1 MSGADWI
8 IVAVIVLSTIQAAS
22 AGFFEE
28 AFGIG
33 GLVVGYLLAAWRYQK
48 VAEHFAPYLS
58 SIWLGQIAAF
68 LIIFIGTMILAGIA
82 GRIVRWMM
90 RTVGLSGL
98 DRALGAALGLVRG
111 ALIVAVVLTGMT
123 AFTPTS
129 KWLEGSQYA
138 PYFLV
143 VGRAAV
149 WVAPAQLR
157 SQFYQG
163 LQLLRREEQPAATKS
178 PSAP

>member
-8 IVAVIVLSTIQAAS
+8 IIVVIVLSVIQAAS

-28 AFGIG
+28 AFGMA

-90 RTVGLSGL
+90 RKVGLSGL
-98 DRALGAALGLVRG
+98 DRALGAALGLLRG
-111 ALIVAVVLTGMT
+111 ALVVSVVLTGMT

-129 KWLEGSQYA
+129 KWLERSEMA

-149 WVAPAQLR
+149 WIAPAQLR

-163 LQLLRREEQPAATKS
+163 LQMLRRQELPALPKG
-178 PSAP
+178 SAAP

>member
-28 AFGIG
+28 AFGMA

-48 VAEHFAPYLS
+48 VAEHFASYLS

-68 LIIFIGTMILAGIA
+68 LIIFIGVMILAGVA

-90 RTVGLSGL
+90 RKVGLSGL

-149 WVAPAQLR
+149 WIAPAQLR

-163 LQLLRREEQPAATKS
+163 LQLLRRQEQPAGLKS
-178 PSAP
+178 PTAQ

>member
-28 AFGIG
+28 AFGMA

-68 LIIFIGTMILAGIA
+68 LIIFIGVMILAGVA

-90 RTVGLSGL
+90 RKVGLSGL

-149 WVAPAQLR
+149 WIAPAQLR
-157 SQFYQG
+157 SQFYEG
-163 LQLLRREEQPAATKS
+163 LQLLRRQEQPVAPKS
-178 PSAP
+178 PTAQ

>member
-1 MSGADWI
+1 
-8 IVAVIVLSTIQAAS
+8 
-22 AGFFEE
+22 
-28 AFGIG
+28 
-33 GLVVGYLLAAWRYQK
+33 
-48 VAEHFAPYLS
+48 
-58 SIWLGQIAAF
+58 
-68 LIIFIGTMILAGIA
+68 MILAGVA

-90 RTVGLSGL
+90 RKVGLSGL

-149 WVAPAQLR
+149 WIAPAQLR

-163 LQLLRREEQPAATKS
+163 LQLLRRQEQPAGLKS
-178 PSAP
+178 PTAQ